1 MPVRIIIFDLGNVI
15 VFVNHMH
22 ICEEISSWGGSSE
35 DIYEYIFLGGIE
47 TKFDQGEINPFDFFE
62 NIKKRFNLNMG
73 YEDFKRVWSDGFIQN
88 KEIFPLIKALK
99 PYYRLCLLSNTNPI
113 HFEEIQRKISIL
125 SEFEL
130 FFLSFQLG
138 VRKPNPD
145 IFQKALA
152 HVRSM
157 PDECVYIDD
166 IYAYVEVARKIG
178 FKGIVYKDVPMLK
191 RSLKALGIS
200 LVG

>member
-15 VFVNHMH
+15 VFVNHMQ
-22 ICEEISSWGGSSE
+22 ICEEISGWGGSSE
-35 DIYEYIFLGGIE
+35 DIYEYIFLGGMEI
-47 TKFDQGEINPFDFFE
+47 KFDQGEINPFDFFE

-73 YEDFKRVWSDGFIQN
+73 YEDFKRVWSGAFIQN

-99 PYYRLCLLSNTNPI
+99 PDYRLCLLSNTNPI

-130 FFLSFQLG
+130 FFLSFRLG
-138 VRKPNPD
+138 VSKPNPS
-145 IFQKALA
+145 IFQKALVHLKA
-152 HVRSM
+152 M

-166 IYAYVEVARKIG
+166 IDVHVQAARKIG
-178 FKGIVYKDVPMLK
+178 LNGIVYQDVP
-191 RSLKALGIS
+191 
-200 LVG
+200 

>member
-15 VFVNHMH
+15 VFVNHMQ
-22 ICEEISSWGGSSE
+22 ICEMISSWGGSSE
-35 DIYEYIFLGGIE
+35 DIYEYIFLGGMEI
-47 TKFDQGEINPFDFFE
+47 KFDQGEINPFDFFE
-62 NIKKRFNLNMG
+62 NIKKRFNLSMG
-73 YEDFKRVWSDGFIQN
+73 YEDFKRVWSGGFIQN

-99 PYYRLCLLSNTNPI
+99 PDYRLCLLSNTNPI

-130 FFLSFQLG
+130 FFLSFRLG
-138 VRKPNPD
+138 VSKPNPS

-152 HVRSM
+152 HVKAM

-166 IYAYVEVARKIG
+166 IDAYVEVARKMG
-178 FKGIVYKDVPMLK
+178 FKGIVYQDVPMLK
-191 RSLKALGIS
+191 SSLADLGIL
-200 LVG
+200 LVE